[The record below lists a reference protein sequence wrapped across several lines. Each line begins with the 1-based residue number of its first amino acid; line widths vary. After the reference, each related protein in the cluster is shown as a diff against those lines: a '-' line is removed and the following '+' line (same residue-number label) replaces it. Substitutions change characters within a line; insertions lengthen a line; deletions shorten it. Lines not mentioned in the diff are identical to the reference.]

1 MKAEV
6 LSWAGPEKDFQF
18 RARIALLQEKKTF

>member
-6 LSWAGPEKDFQF
+6 LTLAGPEKDVQF
-18 RARIALLQEKKTF
+18 RARTALLQEKKTF